1 MVHEQTSRQFK
12 INNNAA
18 YSLMVHSHVLCNE
31 TLFEDVYRLTPG
43 TIFNI
48 LMVLS
53 KRSVI
58 MPLIILLLVFQ
69 KKRL

>member
-43 TIFNI
+43 HYIQYSNGTIEKECYYAIDNTY
-48 LMVLS
+48 
-53 KRSVI
+53 
-58 MPLIILLLVFQ
+58 
-69 KKRL
+69 